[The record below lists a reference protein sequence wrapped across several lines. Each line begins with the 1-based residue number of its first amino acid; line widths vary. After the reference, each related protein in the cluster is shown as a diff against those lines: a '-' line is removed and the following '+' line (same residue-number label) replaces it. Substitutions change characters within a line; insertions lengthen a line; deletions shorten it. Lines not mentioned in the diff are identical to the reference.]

1 MDDSKTILTNVNV
14 EEYKENPEEFE
25 NLRERRP
32 VGAQVFIQFK
42 DSDDKV
48 VGESIQL
55 DSYSN
60 KAELNM
66 VLTEMLQESGL
77 QPEQT
82 HIEQVY
88 QFFLGENEVR

>member
-1 MDDSKTILTNVNV
+1 M
-14 EEYKENPEEFE
+14 
-25 NLRERRP
+25 
-32 VGAQVFIQFK
+32 
-42 DSDDKV
+42 